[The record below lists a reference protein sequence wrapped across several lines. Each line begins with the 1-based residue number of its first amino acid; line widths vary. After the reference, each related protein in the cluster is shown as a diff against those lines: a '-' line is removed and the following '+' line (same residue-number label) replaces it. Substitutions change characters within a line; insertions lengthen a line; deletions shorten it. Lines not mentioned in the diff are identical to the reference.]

1 MLANIKFRHTTLAQS
16 VRFILNVHDINKFI
30 CSSMLLSLYF
40 SPVAHAESISDTSI
54 SSSLSQSLQS
64 EIANTQQ
71 KNSTDAVAI
80 QPDQTTSSNPQH
92 VADLSSVN
100 SSQNLS
106 QQDSEALLQQQEQAG
121 NKIEAFKPI
130 EFEDLQDIPET
141 QVDANMANEIFK
153 VAEEAKREAANA
165 RNGTSKVAETGVSA
179 PTAQELAQI
188 NQAPVNVDSLMQH
201 IQSDQQ
207 ITVEANSSGRSLNDI
222 AEVHADNQDEKVGFF
237 RRILYKIRPSRS
249 FNTAKADPRI
259 SAEVVGAPADLA
271 ANISAKLSSYTQE
284 AFGDFNAALPQLRSL
299 SNQAAQAVGYYN
311 AKFNFEKIS
320 DSKVKVTVTPNNPV
334 KVEEQ
339 NIEFSGAGANTPQ
352 FQVIRLVPDLDV
364 GDILNHGKY
373 EQTKSRIVESASDNG
388 YFDAYWRL
396 HDVKVKQPEDTAAI
410 NLKYET
416 GERYKLGNV
425 EFRMSDPS
433 KKLPLKMKVLKSMT
447 PWKDGDDYAFWR
459 VNTLANNLTNS
470 RYFNYTLVDTIKPD
484 PIEKPLE
491 LPPDLQEL
499 VDQQKIEEQQVA
511 SLQKADAKSGQ
522 EVTQNVA
529 DETQFAGTQ
538 PTDQQSEKSQVEQ
551 QKMQQRAS
559 ENDQLQAQAREEK
572 KVPVIV
578 TLNADR
584 LNSVETGIGYGTDT
598 EFRIRTQYRRA
609 IVNSLGHSFDAN
621 LELSKIRQAID
632 GRYSIP
638 YKDPINDYI
647 NLVGGYEREDRDDI
661 GPDVSLETESAV
673 FGAERIIKN
682 PLGGWQHSFGFR
694 YRLDRL
700 TQHGVVDSDD
710 IPDAFKVPGSD
721 AEQEAL
727 LFGYELSKTTS
738 NSSINP
744 TRGFKQSYK
753 VELGSESLLSDANM
767 AILTAGW
774 RFIYSLG
781 ENDDHQFV
789 GRSDLSYIFTD
800 DFDKVPYNLR
810 FFAGGDQ
817 TIRGFDYKSLSPEE
831 YGYKVGGQGLAVG
844 SLEYNYQFKDG
855 WRAALFSDFGNAY
868 DEKFKN
874 DTAYSVGVGIRWKS
888 PIGPIRLD
896 VASGI
901 SDDNHPIR
909 LHFFI
914 GSQL

>member
-30 CSSMLLSLYF
+30 CSSMLLGLYI
-40 SPVAHAESISDTSI
+40 SPVAHAEDTNIEPI

-64 EIANTQQ
+64 KTQAVLQ
-71 KNSTDAVAI
+71 KNNVVNPSAQTDPVAVQNQNPVDPSTLHAS
-80 QPDQTTSSNPQH
+80 Q
-92 VADLSSVN
+92 VN
-100 SSQNLS
+100 S
-106 QQDSEALLQQQEQAG
+106 QQDSQVLLQQQEQAG

-130 EFEDLQDIPET
+130 EFEDLNDLPDT
-141 QVDANMANEIFK
+141 QIDASMANEIFK
-153 VAEEAKREAANA
+153 VAEEAKQEAAAA
-165 RNGTSKVAETGVSA
+165 RNGSSKGVESGVSN
-179 PTAQELAQI
+179 PTEQQLAQI
-188 NQAPVNVDSLMQH
+188 NQAPVNIDNLMQQ
-201 IQSDQQ
+201 IESDKQ
-207 ITVEANSSGRSLNDI
+207 IVVDANTSGKTLDEVST
-222 AEVHADNQDEKVGFF
+222 AEREQDDAKVGFF
-237 RRILYKIRPSRS
+237 RRILYKIRPSS
-249 FNTAKADPRI
+249 NLNTAKADPRI

-311 AKFNFEKIS
+311 AKFNFEKLS

-339 NIEFSGAGANTPQ
+339 NIEFSGEGASTPQ

-373 EQTKSRIVESASDNG
+373 EQTKSRIVEAASDNG

-433 KKLPLKMKVLKSMT
+433 KKIPLKMEVLQSMT

-491 LPPDLQEL
+491 LPPDLQAL

-522 EVTQNVA
+522 EVTQDVA
-529 DETQFAGTQ
+529 DETQFAGMKL
-538 PTDQQSEKSQVEQ
+538 TDEQNEKLQLAKQRLE
-551 QKMQQRAS
+551 QRAS
-559 ENDQLQAQAREEK
+559 ENEQLQAQAREEK

-621 LELSKIRQAID
+621 LELSKIRQSLD

-647 NLVGGYEREDRDDI
+647 NIVGGYEREDRDDI

-682 PLGGWQHSFGFR
+682 PMGGWQQSFGFR

-700 TQHGVVDSDD
+700 TQHGVVDNDE

-727 LFGYELSKTTS
+727 LFGYEISKTTS
-738 NSSINP
+738 NSSVNP

-855 WRAALFSDFGNAY
+855 WRAAVFSDFGNAY

-874 DTAYSVGVGIRWKS
+874 DTAYSIGVGIRWKS

-896 VASGI
+896 VASGV